1 MIPFPNVIAGIFIG
15 LVNDTWFQRI
25 LIPFGWGIIFCI
37 YNFIVGRDKRFV
49 AESEMRDRKARF
61 GMSHILSFYFIEY
74 ATATSSSLFF
84 SIIAGAIR
92 EMV

>member
-1 MIPFPNVIAGIFIG
+1 MIPFPNVIVGILIG
-15 LVNDTWFQRI
+15 LVNDTW
-25 LIPFGWGIIFCI
+25 W
-37 YNFIVGRDKRFV
+37 
-49 AESEMRDRKARF
+49 DRKARF